1 MVGDK
6 IFLLSIV
13 FTEVVQVIFGR
24 LRTLYV
30 IYSLAFSLM
39 LDDYLEGQ
47 ER

>member
-24 LRTLYV
+24 LCTLYV
-30 IYSLAFSLM
+30 IYSLAISLM